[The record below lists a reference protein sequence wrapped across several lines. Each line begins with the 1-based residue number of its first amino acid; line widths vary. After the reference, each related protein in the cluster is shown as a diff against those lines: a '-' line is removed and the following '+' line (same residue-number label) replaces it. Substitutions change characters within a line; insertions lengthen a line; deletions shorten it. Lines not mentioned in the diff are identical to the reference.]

1 VAIHLGDV
9 ASSFLPNSCSLYGA
23 RPTLDG
29 NGNGNGTS
37 RAHLFDRPRQIFNL
51 HPPCSSVATAD
62 VIRICIAHTHTSPHA
77 VGRRGVGSTQKQ
89 RWRAARDRER
99 EGVGSTESGALGQ
112 RTRVQFTA
120 AANQDCCR
128 FLRPKWISTH
138 PRLRLTATSR
148 RPLNVQLGSGI
159 PENLDKNRRFVKRL
173 VPLSILLFPGL
184 KTVIG
189 FSKRE
194 QSKCHP
200 CSVGTEVQV
209 VCTVYEVLR
218 YSYRSWCRQWVQ
230 TMTSRG

>member
-99 EGVGSTESGALGQ
+99 EGWGAQ
-112 RTRVQFTA
+112 RAAPWGRERASSLQPRPIRTA
-120 AANQDCCR
+120 AGSSAPNGSPRTPVSASQ
-128 FLRPKWISTH
+128 RPF
-138 PRLRLTATSR
+138 
-148 RPLNVQLGSGI
+148 G
-159 PENLDKNRRFVKRL
+159 
-173 VPLSILLFPGL
+173 GL
-184 KTVIG
+184 
-189 FSKRE
+189 
-194 QSKCHP
+194 
-200 CSVGTEVQV
+200 
-209 VCTVYEVLR
+209 
-218 YSYRSWCRQWVQ
+218 
-230 TMTSRG
+230 

>member
-1 VAIHLGDV
+1 MARAEPIFLIAPDR
-9 ASSFLPNSCSLYGA
+9 SSSTVFA
-23 RPTLDG
+23 RLTRR
-29 NGNGNGTS
+29 S
-37 RAHLFDRPRQIFNL
+37 QQ
-51 HPPCSSVATAD
+51 AD
-62 VIRICIAHTHTSPHA
+62 VIRICTHKSPMPL
-77 VGRRGVGSTQKQ
+77 GGGVP
-89 RWRAARDRER
+89 AACRNSAGGLERPREG
-99 EGVGSTESGALGQ
+99 GVGSTESGALGQ

-120 AANQDCCR
+120 AANQGCCR
-128 FLRPKWISTH
+128 SLRPKWISTH

-148 RPLNVQLGSGI
+148 RPLNDQLGSGI